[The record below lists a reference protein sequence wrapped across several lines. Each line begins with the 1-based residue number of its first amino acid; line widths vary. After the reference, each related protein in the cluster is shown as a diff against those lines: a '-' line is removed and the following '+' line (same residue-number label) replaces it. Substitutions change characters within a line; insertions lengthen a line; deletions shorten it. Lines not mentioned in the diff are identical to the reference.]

1 MTRCLSAMRLHLQHA
16 QSLNLQCLLC
26 PLSQEMTPWLRHRA
40 HFGLLAPLSSASAAS
55 NSVEAASG
63 SPADA
68 DVSADCPKT
77 RPVSMALASPVP
89 PPTSMT
95 CESARFDPRLSA
107 PTYAGRVSESDLGD
121 VSPFALC
128 SPGTDGRES
137 AERKAGG
144 GARAV
149 PPPPESTVLAPPSL
163 RRSLSIGRRVGD
175 ERKALAKQCRHE
187 GRCDTLRRSQY
198 R

>member
-40 HFGLLAPLSSASAAS
+40 HFGLLAPLSSASDAS

-63 SPADA
+63 IPADV
-68 DVSADCPKT
+68 DVSVGCPKT

-107 PTYAGRVSESDLGD
+107 PTSAGRVSDLGD

-128 SPGTDGRES
+128 SPGKDGRES
-137 AERKAGG
+137 AERKAGRG
-144 GARAV
+144 GRGARAV
-149 PPPPESTVLAPPSL
+149 PPPPESTVLAPPPPTEPL
-163 RRSLSIGRRVGD
+163 HW
-175 ERKALAKQCRHE
+175 AE
-187 GRCDTLRRSQY
+187 GWR
-198 R
+198 